1 MNENEQTVQEELLE
15 AKQKIFELEAATKT
29 TLLPSQLL
37 VIILVGPLFLS
48 FTALGILICYKTL
61 NNPATISPHIQ
72 NILLVF
78 AIFSTPVTAAAA
90 TICSLMADELK
101 ARLGGKGFGDET

>member
-1 MNENEQTVQEELLE
+1 VNEPGVSIQEELLE

-48 FTALGILICYKTL
+48 FTALGILITFKTL

-90 TICSLMADELK
+90 TICSLMADEIK
-101 ARLGGKGFGDET
+101 ARLGGSGFNNET